1 MLAFLAYSH
10 VKHPPLLF
18 AVLYNLV
25 PKKYRS
31 WKVQEPK
38 KIIPGKFRDQID
50 QTTQSLVE
58 TSQTLAGAS
67 QTLVGASQTVV
78 GPTRAQA
85 R

>member
-1 MLAFLAYSH
+1 MLAFLVYSL

-18 AVLYNLV
+18 AVPKNLV

-38 KIIPGKFRDQID
+38 KIVPGKFRDQID

-58 TSQTLAGAS
+58 TSQTL
-67 QTLVGASQTVV
+67 VEASQTVV